1 MSYNCYY
8 HTSIGLYN
16 VVYYFIFK
24 RLHVTLFNMCHKVK
38 QNIRNVKEYQ
48 LLFNIEFIERVYKRI
63 FFILSA

>member
-1 MSYNCYY
+1 
-8 HTSIGLYN
+8 
-16 VVYYFIFK
+16 
-24 RLHVTLFNMCHKVK
+24 MCHKVK